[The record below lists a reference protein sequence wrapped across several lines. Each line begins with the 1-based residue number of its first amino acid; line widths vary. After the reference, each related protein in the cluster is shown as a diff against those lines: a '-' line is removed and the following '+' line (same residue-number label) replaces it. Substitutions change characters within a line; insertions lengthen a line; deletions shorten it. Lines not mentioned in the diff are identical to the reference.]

1 MFKDRFI
8 TRCVLFQSWGSLCS
22 WLWQVWN
29 HPTHKLQG
37 PHCLVT
43 VWVLSLLTT
52 SWSPAD
58 WYWYGSRYKRST
70 PVDRFLGCHCWSVWQ
85 RDTQKQTLTHKPWNS
100 SNERLYCRC
109 VCVPFKSSCSEVWQ
123 HHCTIACN
131 FTLFTMV
138 LLGNGYICIWQLS
151 FQVGWTANV

>member
-8 TRCVLFQSWGSLCS
+8 TRCVLFQSWGSLYS

-58 WYWYGSRYKRST
+58 WYWYESRCRRST

-85 RDTQKQTLTHKPWNS
+85 RDTQKQTLTHKPWTS

-109 VCVPFKSSCSEVWQ
+109 VCAPFNLSCSEVWQ
-123 HHCTIACN
+123 HHCTITCN
-131 FTLFTMV
+131 FTLLTRV
-138 LLGNGYICIWQLS
+138 WLGNRYISKYIKGFS
-151 FQVGWTANV
+151 FTQKST